1 LDESLFVESVAGMR
15 IDIVDE
21 TKSLQHSKVEDR
33 LVVEEISVDAAQP
46 LLNYVG
52 VAISMKAIVKQ
63 SSPVRGFLRKGVPQ
77 SVSATLLSPKMS
89 VASSSTLVAKEDGV
103 EGTPSLLGGCAALLT
118 MKRVRIPELMV

>member
-89 VASSSTLVAKEDGV
+89 VASSSTLVAKEDG